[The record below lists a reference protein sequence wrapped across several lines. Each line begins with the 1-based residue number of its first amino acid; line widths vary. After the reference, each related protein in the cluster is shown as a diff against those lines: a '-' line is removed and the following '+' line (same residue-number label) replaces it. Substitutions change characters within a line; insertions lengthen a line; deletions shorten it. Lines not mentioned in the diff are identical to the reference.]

1 MELCAL
7 KANDVVPKEM
17 LIALK
22 KQGISDADLVYRLRP
37 CTVPDGYTFPIWIP
51 GRFEITSDH

>member
-37 CTVPDGYTFPIWIP
+37 CTVPDGYTSPTWIP
-51 GRFEITSDH
+51 GTSDH